1 METLPREMVS
11 RRKILSRS
19 RDDLN
24 LEHQYQQQDDEED
37 IWYQKDKLYKVST
50 CLNLFVCAFSIR
62 VYVNKQLRHTIREI
76 NRIIVGDM
84 KIEEA
89 HS

>member
-37 IWYQKDKLYKVST
+37 VWYQKDKLYKVSK
-50 CLNLFVCAFSIR
+50 CDSRFFFYIFHSDWDMID
-62 VYVNKQLRHTIREI
+62 EI
-76 NRIIVGDM
+76 QW
-84 KIEEA
+84 
-89 HS
+89 